1 MSNPRY
7 SLPLK
12 LSRRM
17 DFHRKLRVPGEA
29 EQSPLEEIAE
39 GNEIATGCYKFLVA
53 VIYLDRPL
61 PEETEPSTVILE
73 RGS

>member
-1 MSNPRY
+1 
-7 SLPLK
+7 
-12 LSRRM
+12 M
-17 DFHRKLRVPGEA
+17 DFHRKLRVPGET

-53 VIYLDRPL
+53 VIYLDRL
-61 PEETEPSTVILE
+61 FPEETESSTVILE